1 MLVRLTPPAGSTY
14 LGVDVGGTKV
24 LVLANTADGRRT
36 WTFPTGPECG
46 PGQLMEHLRT
56 VADELGDKRTIVA
69 GIAVPGLTAPDGTIT
84 DCDVL
89 PGIAGWNPL
98 RAKEEVEFSAC
109 INDGDGALAT
119 MTHGERPQAT
129 LAAVGCG
136 TGIAA
141 ALQLAGVRLRQ
152 FRPYSCE
159 LGYVPNG
166 RQGTFD
172 ETGSGASLLRR
183 LGVGPVEIKARLAAG
198 DAATVAAVRE
208 AGEAFGAAL
217 ATVIN
222 LVHPEK
228 IGLYGGTLGYAGYLP
243 AALAAVDRLAH
254 PVLRADCQIAEL
266 AEPETVVARGA
277 LLAALTR

>member
-1 MLVRLTPPAGSTY
+1 MPRTGGIH
-14 LGVDVGGTKV
+14 LGVDVGGTKM
-24 LVLANTADGRRT
+24 LVLAHTPEGRRS
-36 WTFPTGPECG
+36 WTFRTGADCG
-46 PGQLMEHLRT
+46 PDRLEGHLRA
-56 VADELGDKRTIVA
+56 VAEELGSGQQIIA
-69 GIAVPGLTAPDGTIT
+69 GIAVPGLVATDGTIT

-98 RAKEEVEFSAC
+98 RASAGLSFTAC
-109 INDGDGALAT
+109 LNDGDGALVT
-119 MTHGERPQAT
+119 MAHGERPEAT
-129 LAAVGCG
+129 LAVVGSG

-166 RQGTFD
+166 RSGTYD

-183 LGVGPVEIKARLAAG
+183 LGIAPDEIKARLAAG
-198 DAATVAAVRE
+198 DTRALAAVQE
-208 AGEAFGAAL
+208 AGDAFGGAL

-228 IGLYGGTLGYAGYLP
+228 IGLYGGTLGYEGYLD
-243 AALAAVDRLAH
+243 AAMAAVDRLTQ
-254 PVLRADCQIAEL
+254 PVLRRDCQVAVIP
-266 AEPETVVARGA
+266 EPEFVVARGA
-277 LLAALTR
+277 MLAALSV

>member
-1 MLVRLTPPAGSTY
+1 MEESLTPPAGKAY
-14 LGVDVGGTKV
+14 LGVDVGGTKM
-24 LVLANTADGRRT
+24 LVLAYTASGRRA
-36 WTFPTGPECG
+36 WTFSTGIACG
-46 PGQLMEHLRT
+46 PARLLAHLRT
-56 VADELGDKRTIVA
+56 VSRELGGSQPIAA
-69 GIAVPGLTAPDGTIT
+69 GIAVPGLAAPDGTIT

-89 PGIAGWNPL
+89 PGIAGWNPRL
-98 RAKEEVEFSAC
+98 AIEEIRFTSC

-119 MTHGERPQAT
+119 MAHGERSQAT